1 MKHHEGFKKI
11 AAMICA
17 ALVLPYAAIPVGS
30 AENLIMGDVNED
42 AIVDVFDLALLKR
55 GVGAGTELPLTADV
69 NGDGVKDSADI
80 RLLQDFILGKNV
92 AFVQPAVKEF
102 QSRY

>member
-42 AIVDVFDLALLKR
+42 AIVDPFRQVSR
-55 GVGAGTELPLTADV
+55 PHTSPR
-69 NGDGVKDSADI
+69 I
-80 RLLQDFILGKNV
+80 RLRQRLLPDHQYPEYNRKI
-92 AFVQPAVKEF
+92 
-102 QSRY
+102 